1 MYTYLYFLLH
11 YLRIQIISIYYR
23 KAGINMETTPITKID
38 IITRQS
44 KFDELKDALNEIGI
58 TGMTVYQVLGCG
70 NQKGKTEVYRGNEL
84 TMDLLPKVK
93 LEICVCEIPVDLV
106 VSTAKRI
113 LNTGN
118 IGAGKIFVYPVENVI
133 KIRTGEEGVAAL

>member
-1 MYTYLYFLLH
+1 MA
-11 YLRIQIISIYYR
+11 
-23 KAGINMETTPITKID
+23 KITRVD

-93 LEICVCEIPVDLV
+93 LEICVSEVPVQLV
-106 VSTAKRI
+106 VDTATKI
-113 LNTGN
+113 LRTGK
-118 IGAGKIFVYPVENVI
+118 IGDGKIFIYPVENVV
-133 KIRTGEEGVAAL
+133 KIRTGEEGVQAL

>member
-1 MYTYLYFLLH
+1 MN
-11 YLRIQIISIYYR
+11 
-23 KAGINMETTPITKID
+23 KITRVD

-93 LEICVCEIPVDLV
+93 VEICVCEVPVQLV
-106 VSTAKRI
+106 VDTAIKVLR
-113 LNTGN
+113 TGK
-118 IGAGKIFVYPVENVI
+118 IGDGKIFIYPVENVV
-133 KIRTGEEGVAAL
+133 KIRTGEEGVKAL

>member
-1 MYTYLYFLLH
+1 MD
-11 YLRIQIISIYYR
+11 
-23 KAGINMETTPITKID
+23 KITRVD

-93 LEICVCEIPVDLV
+93 LEICVSEVPVQLV
-106 VSTAKRI
+106 IDTATKVLR
-113 LNTGN
+113 TGK
-118 IGAGKIFVYPVENVI
+118 IGDGKIFIYPVENVV
-133 KIRTGEEGVAAL
+133 KIRTGEEGVKAL

>member
-1 MYTYLYFLLH
+1 
-11 YLRIQIISIYYR
+11 
-23 KAGINMETTPITKID
+23 MEAITKID

-84 TMDLLPKVK
+84 TIDLLPKVK
-93 LEICVCEIPVDLV
+93 IEICVCEVPVQLV
-106 VSTAKRI
+106 IDTAVKI
-113 LNTGN
+113 LRTGK
-118 IGAGKIFVYPVENVI
+118 IGDGKIFVYPVQNVV
-133 KIRTGEEGVAAL
+133 KIRTGEEGVKAL

>member
-1 MYTYLYFLLH
+1 
-11 YLRIQIISIYYR
+11 
-23 KAGINMETTPITKID
+23 MEAITKID

-84 TMDLLPKVK
+84 TIDLLPKVK
-93 LEICVCEIPVDLV
+93 IEICVCEVPVQLV
-106 VSTAKRI
+106 IDTAMKI
-113 LNTGN
+113 LRTGK
-118 IGAGKIFVYPVENVI
+118 IGDGKIFVYPVQNVV
-133 KIRTGEEGVAAL
+133 KIRTGEEGVKAL

>member
-1 MYTYLYFLLH
+1 MD
-11 YLRIQIISIYYR
+11 R
-23 KAGINMETTPITKID
+23 ITKID

-44 KFDELKDALNEIGI
+44 KFDDLKDALNEIGI

-93 LEICVCEIPVDLV
+93 LEICVCEVPVQLV
-106 VSTAKRI
+106 VDTAIKVLR
-113 LNTGN
+113 TGK
-118 IGAGKIFVYPVENVI
+118 IGDGKIFIYPVEDVI
-133 KIRTGEEGVAAL
+133 KVRTGEQGVKAL

>member
-1 MYTYLYFLLH
+1 
-11 YLRIQIISIYYR
+11 
-23 KAGINMETTPITKID
+23 METITKID

-84 TMDLLPKVK
+84 TIDLLPKVK
-93 LEICVCEIPVDLV
+93 VEICVSEVPVDLV
-106 VSTAKRI
+106 VETAKLI
-113 LNTGN
+113 LQTGK
-118 IGAGKIFVYPVENVI
+118 IGDGKIFIYPVQNVI
-133 KIRTGEEGVAAL
+133 KIRTGEEGVKAL